1 MFFVTPNRN
10 MFAGKLVKSERF
22 RLALRLSARK
32 SEIKKTDDVHWN
44 MWANIKKL
52 YARNNILKKSSKY
65 EILNHLYFGPNFDFW
80 GTALWRFS
88 QGLFFQFWDVVQ
100 PWLSTFLLSIFGKIL
115 KSLIIN
121 IVFKSWKLLAWCR
134 SGNRTLG
141 PATSGP
147 WDRGSGIPLKV

>member
-80 GTALWRFS
+80 GTTLGRFS
-88 QGLFFQFWDVVQ
+88 QGLFF
-100 PWLSTFLLSIFGKIL
+100 SIFRRRPTMVVNIFTQYFWKNFKITDH
-115 KSLIIN
+115 KYR
-121 IVFKSWKLLAWCR
+121 F
-134 SGNRTLG
+134 
-141 PATSGP
+141 
-147 WDRGSGIPLKV
+147 